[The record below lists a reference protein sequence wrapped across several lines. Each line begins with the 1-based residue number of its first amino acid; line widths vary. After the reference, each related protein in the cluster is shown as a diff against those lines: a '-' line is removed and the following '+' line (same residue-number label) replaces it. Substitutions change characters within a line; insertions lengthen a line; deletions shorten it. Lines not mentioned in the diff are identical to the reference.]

1 MSILKTLS
9 LKMWIIFFLI
19 LSIFWATLTSYFVEN
34 CKSILAIWTC
44 LLVYLSWKTDCVKIP
59 INWNLWINLNFYA
72 IYFTGY
78 NKQEAMGLYRDDGL
92 IILSKVT
99 SQNTD
104 KIRKKIIH
112 VFKGNGFSIGIV
124 TNLVKVNFLE
134 VTLNLRNGS

>member
-1 MSILKTLS
+1 
-9 LKMWIIFFLI
+9 
-19 LSIFWATLTSYFVEN
+19 
-34 CKSILAIWTC
+34 
-44 LLVYLSWKTDCVKIP
+44 
-59 INWNLWINLNFYA
+59 
-72 IYFTGY
+72 
-78 NKQEAMGLYRDDGL
+78 MGLYRDDGL

-134 VTLNLRNGS
+134 VTLNLRNRS